1 LRRALGSDVPVV
13 ASHEILPV
21 YREFERASTTSA
33 EAYLRPRVGAY
44 LARTAGEAQRRGIG
58 AVQIMTSSGGALAP
72 GAATARASSLA
83 LSGPAGGVVGARLV
97 GEALGIPDLLT
108 LDMGGTSADASIV
121 SGGEAL
127 FESAGAVGGVP
138 LGLPAVLIE
147 TVSAGGGS
155 IAWNDEGG
163 ALKVGPRSAGAVPGP
178 ACYGRGGAEPT
189 VTDACLALGWLDPGH
204 PLAAE
209 VQLDRAAAEAA
220 LQTLARG
227 TGRDV
232 AGVAAGVVDVATAV
246 MARALKR
253 VSVGRGADPRA
264 MTLLPFGGAG
274 PLFACALADALGM
287 RRVVVPPHPGVLS
300 ALGLAAST
308 ERIDLV
314 ASWHRRLDS
323 LDRATLHAA
332 FAPLLERAAR
342 ELSGAVARRLADCRF
357 AGQGYELTVAVDGDV
372 ATLQR
377 AFLAAHQLRYGFR
390 GGAPIEVV
398 NLRVVAERATPLP
411 DFLKRRSPAADRA
424 PRPSQR
430 ALLVHGKRVEAEVWP
445 LEGLPV
451 GRTIR
456 GPAVFAGQD
465 ATALLEP
472 GWTATVH
479 DSGALLLERR

>member
-1 LRRALGSDVPVV
+1 
-13 ASHEILPV
+13 V

-253 VSVGRGADPRA
+253 VSVGR
-264 MTLLPFGGAG
+264 
-274 PLFACALADALGM
+274 
-287 RRVVVPPHPGVLS
+287 S
-300 ALGLAAST
+300 
-308 ERIDLV
+308 
-314 ASWHRRLDS
+314 
-323 LDRATLHAA
+323 
-332 FAPLLERAAR
+332 
-342 ELSGAVARRLADCRF
+342 
-357 AGQGYELTVAVDGDV
+357 
-372 ATLQR
+372 
-377 AFLAAHQLRYGFR
+377 
-390 GGAPIEVV
+390 
-398 NLRVVAERATPLP
+398 
-411 DFLKRRSPAADRA
+411 
-424 PRPSQR
+424 
-430 ALLVHGKRVEAEVWP
+430 
-445 LEGLPV
+445 
-451 GRTIR
+451 
-456 GPAVFAGQD
+456 AGQD
-465 ATALLEP
+465 RCSPARWPMRWGCGAWSCRRTRACCPRWGSRRARSVSTSSLP
-472 GWTATVH
+472 GTGAWTAWIGRRSTPPSRPCWSARPGSYRAPLRGVWPIV
-479 DSGALLLERR
+479 ALPGRATS